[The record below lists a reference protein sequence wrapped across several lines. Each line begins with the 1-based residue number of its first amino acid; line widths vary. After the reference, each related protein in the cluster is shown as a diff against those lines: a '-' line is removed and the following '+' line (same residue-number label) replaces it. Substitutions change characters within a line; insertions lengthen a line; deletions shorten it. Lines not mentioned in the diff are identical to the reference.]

1 MKGRTGDQE
10 RIAMTAMHWQAW
22 GQHVAIAAAYA
33 ACYEVTRHVTFS
45 HWILT
50 AGLRLACLLLLPM
63 RYWPALAVGEGLPM
77 VENAIVCLDKF
88 GAAWA
93 VSASVPMIVLCMGWV
108 KPMLARWSLFTPDG
122 RVRMGVLL
130 SATLGCAVLT
140 ALKTVLTLVTALL
153 SSPDAWPDLSVPLY
167 FWAYVLGAYLG
178 ALTLTPVVLALRE
191 RMQVSGRV
199 SLASL
204 WRSPLLRD
212 TMGWAL
218 PALAA
223 LAWMALAT
231 QVDAIRQV
239 ARLLMLLPVLML
251 AWRHG
256 WHGTAVGG
264 MGASIAMAAT
274 SQVLLDPDMIHC
286 QVILSLVV
294 SGALMVGA
302 RAAQRLPYPTA
313 PATPE
318 R

>member
-1 MKGRTGDQE
+1 MKGSTGEQE
-10 RIAMTAMHWQAW
+10 RIGITTMHWQVW

-63 RYWPALAVGEGLPM
+63 RFWPALAVGEALPM
-77 VENAIVCLDKF
+77 AENAIVCLKQF
-88 GAAWA
+88 GAPWV
-93 VSASVPMIVLCMGWV
+93 VSASVPMIVLCMGCV
-108 KPMLARWSLFTPDG
+108 KPMLARWSLFTSNG
-122 RVRMGVLL
+122 HVRMGVLL

-140 ALKTVLTLVTALL
+140 AIKTVVTLVTALL
-153 SSPDAWPDLSVPLY
+153 SSPGSWPNLSVPLY

-178 ALTLTPVVLALRE
+178 SLTLVPVVLALRE
-191 RMQVSGRV
+191 RAKASGLV
-199 SLASL
+199 TWSGF

-212 TMGWAL
+212 TIGWTL

-231 QVDAIRQV
+231 HADVVRQA
-239 ARLLMLLPVLML
+239 ARLLMLWPVLIL

-264 MGASIAMAAT
+264 MGASIAMATT

-286 QVILSLVV
+286 QVILSLVI
-294 SGALMVGA
+294 SGGLMIGA
-302 RAAQRLPYPTA
+302 RAARRLPQPTA
-313 PATPE
+313 PARPE